1 MSNSTQMY
9 FLSLELENIRCF
21 GEKQTLDLT
30 NEDNRPAPWTLL
42 LGDNGLGKTTLLQ
55 CLIWMRTTEELEPKE
70 KSNGNGVVVKSIF
83 DDEDNSKI
91 ESLIRV
97 GDIVESSV
105 KGSYSL
111 GCTLSSISQS
121 DNGNPNTIDVGVE
134 FQSENGNLKDVNN
147 ITSTPLQN
155 FVTPTLI
162 AYSASR
168 YMATLN
174 FHKSELLDPV
184 YNFNSDSAELYDAEE
199 VLADLEYR
207 ALKFQDSNVHP
218 LIDKVKQLLTD
229 LLPEL
234 DNPCDIEILGPKGP
248 INDQEPGGIRIK
260 LPDGSIPLSA
270 LSLGYKTMLAWSID
284 LALRLL
290 RSNPDSSAPLKE
302 PAIVL
307 VDEIDLHLHPKWQR
321 QVKQYLRF
329 HFPNVQFICTAH
341 SPFMAQASEDENV
354 VVLMREGDHV
364 RIEND
369 PHFVKGWRIDQ
380 LATSLMGVPNAR
392 SPEVEGLINERRQLL
407 DKENLSTDDEK
418 RLDEL
423 DDFLSFLP
431 TSESQSDEEA
441 MKLIREAAE
450 ILKSETQ

>member
-1 MSNSTQMY
+1 MSISNPMY

-30 NEDNRPAPWTLL
+30 DGAKRPAPWTLL

-97 GDIVESSV
+97 GDIIESSV
-105 KGSYSL
+105 KGTYSL
-111 GCTLSSISQS
+111 GCTLSNISQS
-121 DNGNPNTIDVGVE
+121 KNGNPNTIDVGVK
-134 FQSENGNLKDVNN
+134 FRSENGNLEDVNN
-147 ITSTPLQN
+147 ITSAPLKN

-168 YMATLN
+168 HMATLN
-174 FHKSELLDPV
+174 FDKPELLDPV
-184 YNFNSDSAELYDAEE
+184 YNFNSDLAELYDAEE
-199 VLADLEYR
+199 VLAHLDYR
-207 ALKFQDSNVHP
+207 ALKVPEGNARP
-218 LIDKVKQLLTD
+218 LIDKVKKLLSD

-234 DNPCDIEILGPKGP
+234 NSPGDIEILAPKGP
-248 INDQEPGGIRIK
+248 IGDQKPSGITIK

-290 RSNPDSSAPLKE
+290 QSNPDSSAPLEE

-321 QVKQYLRF
+321 QVKQHLRF
-329 HFPNVQFICTAH
+329 HFPNVQFVCTAH

-354 VVLMREGDHV
+354 VVLMRDGDHV
-364 RIEND
+364 KVEND
-369 PHFVKGWRIDQ
+369 PHLVKGWRIDQ
-380 LATSLMGVPNAR
+380 IATSLMGVPNAR
-392 SPEVEGLINERRQLL
+392 SSKVEGLINERRQLL
-407 DKENLSTDDEK
+407 DKENLSTDDEM
-418 RLDEL
+418 RLVEL
-423 DDFLSFLP
+423 DTLLSFLP

-441 MKLIREAAE
+441 MKLIRKAAE
-450 ILKSETQ
+450 ILKSETK

>member
-1 MSNSTQMY
+1 MGSYS
-9 FLSLELENIRCF
+9 F
-21 GEKQTLDLT
+21 G
-30 NEDNRPAPWTLL
+30 NP
-42 LGDNGLGKTTLLQ
+42 
-55 CLIWMRTTEELEPKE
+55 
-70 KSNGNGVVVKSIF
+70 KSIF

-234 DNPCDIEILGPKGP
+234 DNPGDIEILGPKGP

-321 QVKQYLRF
+321 QVKQHLRF

-392 SPEVEGLINERRQLL
+392 SPEVEGLTPALHKFLIFDQLRSGCTL
-407 DKENLSTDDEK
+407 DRIENLQHFIFC
-418 RLDEL
+418 R
-423 DDFLSFLP
+423 FVGCH
-431 TSESQSDEEA
+431 
-441 MKLIREAAE
+441 
-450 ILKSETQ
+450 